1 MSKNLQT
8 ILIGTA
14 IGDSLGVPVE
24 FQPRGYLKANPVTDM
39 REYGTHEQPK
49 GTWSDDTSLMLCLAE
64 SMREGLDSN
73 NLAQKFIAWKNDNLW
88 TPHGW
93 VFDIG
98 IGTRIAIERL
108 ENGMT
113 PELAGGFDERDNGNG
128 SLMRI
133 LPLVLHIK
141 ELDIETRFDWTKKIS
156 SITHAHV
163 RSVMACFYYLE
174 FAKKIIEGKDKFQAY
189 NELQSELTQ
198 YFEQRKIN
206 PIEIH
211 KFHRLLNED
220 ITKVNEDNIKSSGYV
235 IDTLEASIWCIL
247 TTNNYKDAVLKSV
260 NLGHDTDTTGAVT
273 GGLAALIYGMDT
285 IPAEWINT
293 LARKDDIINLTKSL

>member
-1 MSKNLQT
+1 
-8 ILIGTA
+8 
-14 IGDSLGVPVE
+14 V
-24 FQPRGYLKANPVTDM
+24 LKANPVTDM
-39 REYGTHEQPK
+39 REYGTYEQPK

-64 SMREGLDSN
+64 SMTEGLDIH
-73 NLAQKFIAWKNDNLW
+73 NLAKKFIAWKNDNLW

-98 IGTRIAIERL
+98 IGTRVAIERL
-108 ENGMT
+108 EDGIT

-141 ELDIETRFDWTKKIS
+141 DLNIEERYDWTKKIS

-174 FAKKIIEGKDKFQAY
+174 FAKKIIDGKEKFQAY

-206 PIEIH
+206 PIEIN
-211 KFHRLLNED
+211 KFHRLLVED
-220 ITKVNEDNIKSSGYV
+220 ISKVDEDNIKSSGYV
-235 IDTLEASIWCIL
+235 IDTLEAAIWCIL
-247 TTNNYKDAVLKSV
+247 ITNNYKDAVLKAV
-260 NLGHDTDTTGAVT
+260 NLGQDTDTTGAVT
-273 GGLAALIYGMDT
+273 GGLAALIYGLDN
-285 IPAEWINT
+285 IPNEWINT
-293 LARKDDIINLTKSL
+293 LARKDDIINLTKCL